1 MIQKKFNDFKTIVST
16 VENGD
21 DFVQKRY
28 LILGLYSHR
37 IFKGFFMN
45 IEIDKY
51 NLYPKYMC
59 EKKDLRSIV

>member
-1 MIQKKFNDFKTIVST
+1 MIRKKFNDLKTIIST
-16 VENGD
+16 GGNST

-45 IEIDKY
+45 IEINKY